1 MNDFHPRAYRADDA
15 AAVADLINVVSAAG
29 GWHGAHI
36 AAEIEELVD
45 NEVKDVATDTRV
57 ITDAAGELVAVGL
70 VPLAPEGGDRVEL
83 IGGVHPD
90 RRGVGIGRELLAWQ
104 LGRAAVRRAEVAPDA
119 QWLGQVAVGVGDTS
133 AIRLFERF
141 GFTVARY
148 FLEMTAP
155 TTPPPVVA
163 PVEGVR
169 IAPYR
174 QDQDHELYA
183 VHTAA
188 FRDLWGFQDRSY
200 EAWAAQ
206 AVRSETFRPELAR
219 VALAGDAIVGYL
231 LPYDRTPGR
240 FYVGQIGT
248 AASWR
253 RRGVGSLLL
262 ADALAA
268 AGAAGYTH
276 AGLDADADNPTG
288 AAGVY
293 AKVGFVL
300 DQHVVL
306 YRKSV

>member
-1 MNDFHPRAYRADDA
+1 MTELHPRPYRADDA
-15 AAVADLINVVSAAG
+15 AAVADLINVVSEAG
-29 GWHGAHI
+29 GWHGGHI
-36 AAEIEELVD
+36 AAEIDDLVA
-45 NEVKDVATDTRV
+45 NEVKDVATDTRLV
-57 ITDAAGELVAVGL
+57 VDGQGRLVAVGFA
-70 VPLAPEGGDRVEL
+70 PLPPEGGDRVEL

-90 RRGVGIGRELLAWQ
+90 RRGAGLGRELLAWQ
-104 LGRAAVRRAEVAPDA
+104 LDRAAARRAEIAPDTP
-119 QWLGQVAVGVGDTS
+119 WLGQVAVGVGDTS

-141 GFTVARY
+141 GFTVARH

-155 TTPPPVVA
+155 TTPPPAAV

-169 IAPYR
+169 TGPYDK
-174 QDQDHELYA
+174 DQDHELYA
-183 VHTAA
+183 VHMAA
-188 FRDLWGFQDRSY
+188 FGELWGHQDRSF

-206 AVRSETFRPELAR
+206 TVGAETFLPGLAR
-219 VALAGDAIVGYL
+219 VARAGDAIVGYL

-262 ADALAA
+262 AEALAA
-268 AGAAGYTH
+268 AGPAGYTH

-293 AKVGFVL
+293 EKVGFVR

-306 YRKSV
+306 YHKPV